1 MLNIVSIVRRLC
13 LTRFRSAIE
22 TNKPIG
28 PIVLK
33 LHESLNEILCDEEA
47 ASYRR
52 RVGGDEVLKFTRVN
66 KRYGSGDGVS
76 FALRDVGLTLKRGD
90 FFALV
95 GPSGSGKTTLLNLA
109 AGFDFPSEGDV
120 AIAGRE
126 TRKMSKSD
134 LCRFRSHQL
143 GFVFQSFNLFPVL
156 TAIENV
162 EYTCLIRGDAK
173 VGARADAQRA
183 LRDVGL
189 QDKERSYPSELSGGQ
204 QQRVAVARALATRP
218 SLILAD
224 EPTANLDSKTALQLI
239 ELFRKLNVEKKVT
252 FLFSTHDTRLIE
264 AVRGVVELRDGV
276 IHAVRNQDPN
286 EVPP

>member
-1 MLNIVSIVRRLC
+1 M
-13 LTRFRSAIE
+13 
-22 TNKPIG
+22 P
-28 PIVLK
+28 PW
-33 LHESLNEILCDEEA
+33 
-47 ASYRR
+47 
-52 RVGGDEVLKFTRVN
+52 
-66 KRYGSGDGVS
+66 RY
-76 FALRDVGLTLKRGD
+76 
-90 FFALV
+90 
-95 GPSGSGKTTLLNLA
+95 
-109 AGFDFPSEGDV
+109 V
-120 AIAGRE
+120 ANRA
-126 TRKMSKSD
+126 
-134 LCRFRSHQL
+134 
-143 GFVFQSFNLFPVL
+143 L